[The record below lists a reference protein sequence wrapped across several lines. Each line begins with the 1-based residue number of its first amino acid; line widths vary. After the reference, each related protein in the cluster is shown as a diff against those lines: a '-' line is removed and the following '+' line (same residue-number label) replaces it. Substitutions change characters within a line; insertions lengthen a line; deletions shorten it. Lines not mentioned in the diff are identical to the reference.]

1 MNKPFFRTD
10 YIPTERKE
18 SEDNDL
24 IVTEIIEEVTYD
36 TDRNQKIITYVE
48 KKTNLTKKINETAKL
63 LKARNEE
70 IYDKLTKLMEE

>member
-10 YIPTERKE
+10 YVPQERKQ

-24 IVTEIIEEVTYD
+24 IVSEIIEEVTYD
-36 TDRNQKIITYVE
+36 TEKNQKIVTFVE

>member
-24 IVTEIIEEVTYD
+24 IVTEIIEEVKYD
-36 TDRNQKIITYVE
+36 PEKNQKIVTFVE